1 MRLISYDIG
10 INNLAYCLLEYENNK
25 LTILDWNVLSLLQK
39 EVPTEQCSQMIPGKT
54 KKLPACKCTKVAK
67 FSKNFPLPTG
77 NSQQQFYCE
86 RHAKKCDFIVPTK
99 KHSRQHLKKLKVPE
113 LEQLAKSIFLFEEN
127 LVKQKKDDII
137 DKIAKFYEK
146 KCLEPIIQEKR
157 ENAGDADLIL
167 IGKRMKQLLNENEF
181 TKTIT
186 HVLIENQ
193 ISPIATRMK
202 TLQGMLTQYY
212 IDHLENVDITFVSS
226 VNKLK
231 QFQGTNGS
239 LRAPSLGEAQKPQ
252 VEGLQPSD
260 PETPPSSKNNNK
272 KKPTKELD
280 LVTTTEDASSEL
292 SDKKPLTNSIIKD
305 EKGRG
310 HRGLAKLDVGSLS
323 YKDHKVSGVTF
334 CNKILENNT
343 GFSSWITKMDTKKK
357 DDLADCFLQG
367 LWYFKQKNI
376 ITYADD
382 LKISYK

>member
-10 INNLAYCLLEYENNK
+10 IKNLAYCLLEYENNHI
-25 LTILDWNVLSLLQK
+25 TILDWNVLSLLQK

-157 ENAGDADLIL
+157 ENAGEADLIL

-181 TKTIT
+181 TKTVT

-231 QFQGTNGS
+231 QFQGSPNLSDDRRSSTK
-239 LRAPSLGEAQKPQ
+239 LV
-252 VEGLQPSD
+252 VEGVNAPR
-260 PETPPSSKNNNK
+260 PNK
-272 KKPTKELD
+272 
-280 LVTTTEDASSEL
+280 
-292 SDKKPLTNSIIKD
+292 DKKSD
-305 EKGRG
+305 EEKT
-310 HRGLAKLDVGSLS
+310 S